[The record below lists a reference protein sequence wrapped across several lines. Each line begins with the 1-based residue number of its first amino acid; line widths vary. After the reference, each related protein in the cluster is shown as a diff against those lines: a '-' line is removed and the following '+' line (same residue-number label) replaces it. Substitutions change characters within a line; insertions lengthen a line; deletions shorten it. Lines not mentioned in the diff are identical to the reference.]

1 MPDITSAPYGCSS
14 NSIQPIIIAF
24 GEGLD
29 ISLSSLHWSDTLQRS
44 ARCRLNSKCPVTVHT
59 LAGCSQ

>member
-29 ISLSSLHWSDTLQRS
+29 ISLSSLFIHHAQPNHVDT
-44 ARCRLNSKCPVTVHT
+44 KIYKEV
-59 LAGCSQ
+59 